1 MEKDKIIQS
10 LTVRSGHHTYYID
23 VQTTADDKFL
33 SLTEIRRTPE
43 GYHERH
49 QVQLSGDSIRKVIA
63 ALQATLEHFQG
74 QSKSSMEAAKEKYPN
89 AFKPWTKEDD
99 LQLQML
105 YYEGRPASELAT
117 HFQRNPGAINARI
130 EKLDLRHKCN

>member
-23 VQTTADDKFL
+23 VQTTADGKYL

-49 QVQLSGDSIRKVIA
+49 QVQLFEDSIRKVIA
-63 ALQATLEHFQG
+63 ALQAMLEHFQG
-74 QSKSSMEAAKEKYPN
+74 QNKSSMEAAKKKYPN

-99 LQLQML
+99 LQLQVL
-105 YYEGRPASELAT
+105 YYEGRPASEIAT
-117 HFQRNPGAINARI
+117 LFLRNTGAINARI
-130 EKLDLRHKCN
+130 EKLDLKHKCT

>member
-23 VQTTADDKFL
+23 VQTTAEDKYL
-33 SLTEIRRTPE
+33 SLTELRRTPE

-49 QVQLSGDSIRKVIA
+49 QVQLFEDSLRKVIA
-63 ALQATLEHFQG
+63 ALQATLAHFQD
-74 QSKSSMEAAKEKYPN
+74 QTKSRMEAAKEKYPN

-99 LQLQML
+99 LQLEML
-105 YYEGRPASELAT
+105 YYEGRPASEIAT
-117 HFQRNPGAINARI
+117 RFQRNTGAINARI
-130 EKLDLRHKCN
+130 EKLDLKHKCN